1 MNGENT
7 FRARLSDAA
16 HPAGIGAEVRAG
28 AGGLAL
34 STPEGD
40 SFWAWDSV
48 RLRSGSFGGG
58 VQLEQVT
65 SGSLLSF
72 PDEAV
77 LAAFRVHAPQRAPG
91 RAGTTARRAGH
102 PLVLLGV
109 SAAALA
115 VAAWLALPL
124 LAASAARRVPVAWEE
139 QFGEA
144 VVGSMAPEALRVHD
158 PRIAAPI
165 EALVARLAAAQESPY
180 HFRVVVSS
188 DSAVN
193 AFAAPGGWIV
203 VNQGLIR
210 LAANGDELAGVLAHE
225 MEHVRLRHVTVSL
238 FQQLSLQ
245 LLLAVIVGEAGGV
258 AGNGAGVASRLS
270 GLAFSRGA
278 ELEADAGG
286 AAMMREAR
294 LDPAA
299 MISILERMRTRA
311 GDAPLEMLSTHP
323 ATPARTEALR
333 ARIAGLPAGG
343 TTPSMAPSV
352 WRSLEE
358 AAAPAR

>member
-34 STPEGD
+34 STSEGD

-48 RLRSGSFGGG
+48 RLRAGSFGGG
-58 VQLEQVT
+58 VQLEETT

-72 PDEAV
+72 SDDAV

-91 RAGTTARRAGH
+91 PAGAAARRATH
-102 PLVLLGV
+102 PLVLLGA
-109 SAAALA
+109 SAVALV
-115 VAAWLALPL
+115 VAAWLALPF
-124 LAASAARRVPVAWEE
+124 LAASAARRVPVTWEE

-144 VVGSMAPEALRVHD
+144 VVGTVAPEARRVRD

-165 EALVARLAAAQESPY
+165 EALVARLAAAQASPY
-180 HFRVVVSS
+180 RFRVVVSS

-203 VNQGLIR
+203 VNEGLIR

-238 FQQLSLQ
+238 FRQLSLQ
-245 LLLAVIVGEAGGV
+245 LLLAVVLGEAGSV

-278 ELEADAGG
+278 ELEADAG
-286 AAMMREAR
+286 AATMLRDAR

-299 MISILERMRTRA
+299 MIAILERMRTRA
-311 GDAPLEMLSTHP
+311 GDAPFEMLSTHP
-323 ATPARTEALR
+323 ATSARTEALR
-333 ARIAGLPAGG
+333 SRIARLPAGD
-343 TTPSMAPSV
+343 TMPAMTPSV

-358 AAAPAR
+358 AAASPD